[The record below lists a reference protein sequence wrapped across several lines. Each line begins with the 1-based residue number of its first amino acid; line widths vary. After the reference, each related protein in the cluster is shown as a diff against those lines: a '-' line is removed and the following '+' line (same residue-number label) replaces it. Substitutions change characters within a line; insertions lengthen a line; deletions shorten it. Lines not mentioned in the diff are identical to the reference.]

1 MTIAKPAWL
10 RAFRK
15 AATTLLA
22 LVGLVL
28 FLAWMGGAFHAKVAP
43 GLVQPE
49 QPSAVGRELVPVKL
63 SPVKETIVA
72 VASVQPRRKAD
83 IAGQIIAGVREV
95 HVQPGDRVKPGDLL
109 IELDDRE
116 LLAQQREA
124 LAAVRAAEVDLE
136 VRKKDYDRIMSLSEA
151 QTSKEERDR
160 LTGYYHTAQA
170 QLKRSQEQGSRIEVM
185 LTYTKIKATGEG
197 VVADRFVDP
206 GDLAVPGKPLLNV
219 QDTRE
224 LELHA
229 SVPESQ
235 ATHVLVNQELAL
247 RIDAANITT
256 TGRVREI
263 VPVAQQQSRSV
274 LIKVTLPTALSGT
287 VYAGM
292 FGRVTIPIGEGER
305 LLLPAA
311 AIQHVGQLELVD
323 VETPDH
329 KLERRFVRVGRSFN
343 GEVEILSGVN
353 RGDKVALRK

>member
-1 MTIAKPAWL
+1 MTV
-10 RAFRK
+10 
-15 AATTLLA
+15 LA
-22 LVGLVL
+22 LAGLVL

-43 GLVQPE
+43 GLAQRERLSAAGRELIPVKLMPVQE
-49 QPSAVGRELVPVKL
+49 TISAVG
-63 SPVKETIVA
+63 
-72 VASVQPRRKAD
+72 SVQPRRKAD
-83 IAGQIIAGVREV
+83 IASQIIATVREV
-95 HVQPGDRVKPGDLL
+95 HVQPGDRVKAADVL
-109 IELDDRE
+109 IDLDDRE

-160 LTGYYHTAQA
+160 LTGNYHVAQA
-170 QLKRSQEQGSRIEVM
+170 QLKRSQEQVARIEIM
-185 LTYTKIKATGEG
+185 LTYTKIKAAGEG

-206 GDLAVPGKPLLNV
+206 GDLAIPGKPLLNV

-229 SVPESQ
+229 SVPETQ
-235 ATHVLVNQELAL
+235 AMHVLVNQVLPI
-247 RIDAANITT
+247 RIEAPNIST

-274 LIKVTLPTALSGT
+274 LIKLTLPTALSGT

-292 FGRVTIPIGEGER
+292 FGRVTIPIGQVER

-311 AIQHVGQLELVD
+311 AIQHVGQLDMVE
-323 VETPDH
+323 VETSDH
-329 KLERRFVRVGRSFN
+329 NLERRFVRTGRSFDN
-343 GEVEILSGVN
+343 EVEILSGAN
-353 RGDKVALRK
+353 RGDKVALPK